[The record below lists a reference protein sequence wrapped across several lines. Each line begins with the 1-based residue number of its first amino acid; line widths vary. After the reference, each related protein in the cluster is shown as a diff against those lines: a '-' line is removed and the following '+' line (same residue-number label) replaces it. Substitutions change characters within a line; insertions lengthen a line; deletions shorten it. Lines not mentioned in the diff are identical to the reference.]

1 MGAARDAVVR
11 GGARRNVAASL
22 VDAVG
27 VDAVRPLRSL
37 NSYENTALISINHF
51 AADGK
56 MIDENVHGKT

>member
-27 VDAVRPLRSL
+27 VEGWSSGPEGPLRSSAQL
-37 NSYENTALISINHF
+37 
-51 AADGK
+51 
-56 MIDENVHGKT
+56 V

>member
-1 MGAARDAVVR
+1 M
-11 GGARRNVAASL
+11 
-22 VDAVG
+22 G